1 MPTNEERKET
11 AKSLYELTKYGAAV
25 PVWHAHLILGLID
38 DDNYVHGTVLTND
51 SVVRLADLIEPEHE
65 RTCKNLYKQ
74 RDKKGRIP
82 VDDGVCF
89 VCSECDAYV
98 SDAEGYH
105 SGLYP
110 SYNSDEI
117 HYVHYDIEFSY
128 CPNCGA
134 KVVEK

>member
-51 SVVRLADLIEPEHE
+51 SIVRLAELINPEPE
-65 RTCKNLYKQ
+65 RTCELVGYSNFL
-74 RDKKGRIP
+74 
-82 VDDGVCF
+82 V
-89 VCSECDAYV
+89 ECDV
-98 SDAEGYH
+98 DTFKCSNCG
-105 SGLYP
+105 
-110 SYNSDEI
+110 I
-117 HYVHYDIEFSY
+117 HWIIDDLKCGSTAPSY

-134 KVVEK
+134 FIIGERPE